1 VKIIAD
7 LHFHSK
13 YSRAVSP
20 QMELTNLAEWG
31 RKKGIDL
38 LTTADFTHPLWFQ
51 ELKTQ
56 LKEVRPGVYQL
67 KDQAHSPFFILTTE
81 LSLIFGQNRIHLL
94 VLAPSLEVAEKINQK
109 LTSRGFNLLSDGRPI
124 LGLAAS
130 ELVPLLKEI
139 DPKIIFIPAHV
150 WTPWFSLYGSR
161 SGFNSIKEC
170 FGAYADEIKAIE
182 TGLSSDPLMNWQIK
196 ELDSRVIVSFSDA
209 HGPLNLGREVTIFEL
224 PENFSYDEIIAALQT
239 PYPQAQTQFLPH
251 IASTIEFY
259 PEEGKYHYTGHRKCG
274 VRHSPEDSEKLGT
287 TCPVCGKPLTVGVM
301 HRVKTLSRPEKI
313 TPEIK
318 FTNGLRLFYHPQNQ
332 HHPYITLVPLQE
344 IIAEAEGVSKQS
356 KRVQEKYLLAIDRLG
371 GEFNILLKTPLEKI
385 AQVLGERI
393 TDGID
398 KNRRGE
404 IIIEPG
410 YDGVYGK
417 VQIWPKKSGGGE
429 KKEQMSLF

>member
-1 VKIIAD
+1 MKIIAD

>member
-1 VKIIAD
+1 MKIIAD

-124 LGLAAS
+124 LGLAAL